1 MRFIEFIQE
10 ASIFTKPGTYTYGHK
25 VNIAINNKK
34 IGQKLLAAIKDQIPE
49 FTGDEDLEWIKPVES
64 SPENEVITITVGDGN
79 NHRFFKLPNDQV
91 IELIGADKSI
101 QGGLIHA
108 KGQKGS
114 TAENAGDASEP
125 VLSAAVVA
133 KLIKRGQ
140 NDIGDID
147 EDDVK
152 RVLSQAISSPEL
164 RLEVEDKNSKLADV
178 IKFTI
183 NVKKPTLNFLSDPNF
198 WEGKMKEILP
208 SVVHY
213 ANNGHMDRYAD
224 YFYKNGKVDEIHVKS
239 DGVSEAKDRKTDI
252 EASVNGRPL
261 KGMNVSLKAGSPH
274 IGQVGGGQIKNPKA
288 AGYILNNANELFG
301 PFGVTITPP
310 DKITDKVSFWI
321 HAYKQAEEQLKEKL
335 SGQDARSEAGVV
347 AKIAD
352 FVSDHGTSGDPNI
365 KLVSLSKTGISS
377 VHSFKSLKRKLIA
390 NDIDL
395 TCKYRQGESKVKKQP
410 RPELRIYDK
419 NGAGSLIY
427 IRYSSTEDEV
437 KIWNT
442 VEMKDLLKKLTTIT
456 HTKKVK
462 DETGEE
468 DAVKIQDQDQDQDQD
483 QTQEQQVPVN
493 IIDGIIRRH
502 QLPIEQKTQI
512 MTQANELLKSGY
524 NFNQIEQELVKQFT
538 QQQPV
543 QPVEPIPPVPTQPV
557 APPPQQQLGYLR
569 QQSVAEELIS
579 ILKNA
584 GIR

>member
-25 VNIAINNKK
+25 VNIAINNKQ
-34 IGQKLLAAIKDQIPE
+34 IGQKLLFAIKHYIPE

-64 SPENEVITITVGDGN
+64 SPENEVIPITVGSGN
-79 NHRFFKLPNDQV
+79 NHRFFKLPNGQI
-91 IELIGADKSI
+91 IELIGADKVI

-152 RVLSQAISSPEL
+152 RVLSDAISAPEL
-164 RLEVEDKNSKLADV
+164 KLEVEDKNSKIADV

-183 NVKKPTLNFLSDPNF
+183 NVKKPTLNFLSDSNF
-198 WEGKMKEILP
+198 WEGKMKDILP

-274 IGQVGGGQIKNPKA
+274 IGQVGGGQIRNPKA
-288 AGYILNNANELFG
+288 AGYILNNANDLFG
-301 PFGVTITPP
+301 PFGVEITPP
-310 DKITDKVSFWI
+310 DQITDKVEFWV
-321 HAYKQAEEQLKEKL
+321 HAYKQAAEQLKEML
-335 SGQDARSEAGVV
+335 SGKDARSEAGIV

-352 FVSDHGTSGDPNI
+352 FVANHGTSGDPNI
-365 KLVSLSKTGISS
+365 KLVSLNKTGISS
-377 VHSFKSLKRKLIA
+377 VHSFKSLKRKLIS
-390 NDIDL
+390 NNIDL
-395 TCKYRQGESKVKKQP
+395 TCEYREGRSKIKKQA

-419 NGAGSLIY
+419 NGAGAVIY
-427 IRYSSTEDEV
+427 IRYSSTEDEL

-442 VEMKDLLKKLTTIT
+442 VEMKELLKKLTTIT
-456 HTKKVK
+456 HEKKVK
-462 DETGEE
+462 DPVDSLSDEPELI
-468 DAVKIQDQDQDQDQD
+468 APNQQPAQQAIQQPAQQAIQQPAQQAIQQPAQ
-483 QTQEQQVPVN
+483 QTMQQPAIQQEPEQQEPAE
-493 IIDGIIRRH
+493 
-502 QLPIEQKTQI
+502 P
-512 MTQANELLKSGY
+512 
-524 NFNQIEQELVKQFT
+524 KQRLGHLR
-538 QQQPV
+538 QGSEEES
-543 QPVEPIPPVPTQPV
+543 EPKEIP
-557 APPPQQQLGYLR
+557 QLGGFYAKYGYP
-569 QQSVAEELIS
+569 QKHPKQIKEELFS